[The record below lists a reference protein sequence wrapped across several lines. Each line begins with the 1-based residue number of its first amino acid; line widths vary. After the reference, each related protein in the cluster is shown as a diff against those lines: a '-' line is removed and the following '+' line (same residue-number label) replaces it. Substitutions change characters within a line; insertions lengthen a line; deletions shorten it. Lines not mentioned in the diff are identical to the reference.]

1 MRFDNKN
8 VILPAP
14 IEYKGLKFTSTG
26 NSTIKLPQNVDL
38 KYSFNGYQWT
48 QNVPGQVLSVG
59 NNQSIYVKGLNLG
72 TFTTYSNRTTNRFT
86 MTGSFEVSGNIM
98 SLFDDGDGSSL
109 MEIPTGGSGN
119 RGLYTLF
126 ENCTALTS
134 AENLL
139 LPATILKPYCYAGLF
154 NKCSN
159 LLKAPKVLPAL
170 TLPSDAYQAMFA
182 SCGSLT
188 ASPDIMATSASAR
201 FCLAQT
207 FQNCSNLNYI
217 KCMAV
222 GSVRSTDFSQNV
234 AANGTFVKNANMSS
248 WPSGKDGIPTG
259 WTVIDA

>member
-1 MRFDNKN
+1 
-8 VILPAP
+8 
-14 IEYKGLKFTSTG
+14 
-26 NSTIKLPQNVDL
+26 
-38 KYSFNGYQWT
+38 
-48 QNVPGQVLSVG
+48 
-59 NNQSIYVKGLNLG
+59 
-72 TFTTYSNRTTNRFT
+72 